1 MSTRSNVAV
10 MDPVDNK
17 IKVIYV
23 HGDGYPDG
31 VGNCLLKYYNTF
43 EKANELVNKGSA
55 SYLDETLEGCEFYG
69 GDEESCKEYSNEFN
83 YMYDMRGDIMIEY
96 IYLFKNNKWYVSS
109 MKTLTKKPKDLYDNY
124 LAYNTKFIPIEDH
137 KEYTAPKQLKHG
149 EVKMVANLTK
159 MLSEKFGADNIIS
172 QGRKIKKLN

>member
-1 MSTRSNVAV
+1 
-10 MDPVDNK
+10 
-17 IKVIYV
+17 
-23 HGDGYPDG
+23 
-31 VGNCLLKYYNTF
+31 
-43 EKANELVNKGSA
+43 
-55 SYLDETLEGCEFYG
+55 
-69 GDEESCKEYSNEFN
+69 
-83 YMYDMRGDIMIEY
+83 MIEY

-109 MKTLTKKPKDLYDNY
+109 MKTLSKKPKDLYDNY

-172 QGRKIKKLN
+172 QGRKVKKLN